1 MMLTRSLL
9 LAGVLSLF
17 AMSALHARQAGT
29 GSAQD
34 LVVEPPEC
42 LEIPPGAA
50 PFVISGTLS
59 IALPIRSGDPGFPA
73 ASCNSLAAA
82 WPPVGPV
89 RNYVTADATVTDTLV
104 GSALMQA
111 EACLFGPPPTVVAD
125 LSITTDKGDVLNG
138 RVKLAGTPDSPPAPD
153 REASGTGIVTGG
165 TGRFVNATGEFNVN
179 AKSHGTVHP
188 GTNVAT
194 FRDIAMCGYVFLP
207 NGE

>member
-1 MMLTRSLL
+1 MILTQSLL
-9 LAGVLSLF
+9 LAGVLSLL
-17 AMSALHARQAGT
+17 AMSGLHARQVGT
-29 GSAQD
+29 GSVQD

-59 IALPIRSGDPGFPA
+59 IDPPIQSGDPSFPA

-89 RNYVTADATVTDTLV
+89 RNFVSAETMVTDALV

-111 EACLFGPPPTVVAD
+111 GACLFGPPPTVVAD
-125 LSITTDKGDVLNG
+125 LSITADDGDVLNA
-138 RVKLAGTPDSPPAPD
+138 RVKLEGTPDSPPAPN

-188 GTNVAT
+188 STNVAT